1 VTDWKYHVL
10 VLGAAERRLELR
22 TCHQFHCSFLTLYS
36 AASLTTEQIM
46 AHLDL
51 PRKPRNLVHVQSI
64 VPLVPQNPHS
74 AGPPAA
80 RSSNASFL
88 GLPRELRNTIY
99 AHMVVPA
106 APLSIGLYL
115 SCKQIQAEY
124 SQECRLALQQFARS
138 AQSSTQGLRVHI
150 EEPSSYAQ
158 KCNLQ
163 LSLSTEVFADD
174 RDLHLRWDRTLP
186 ANMLVL
192 HPILSNHFKSVTF
205 AFSETNGVPFGEL
218 NRKWLFLYMGLG
230 VLRHENIRVG
240 RIVFEIPLHIERTYM
255 EWWCTPRA
263 STFWSRQKAFESLR
277 KPPFW
282 LINSIEEKA
291 RLVCEHRM
299 GGTFET
305 EDEWVEYGP
314 QRDIGV
320 NWKKCFFWLGLLLF
334 YYLVGWVCCCF
345 ITLLQ

>member
-1 VTDWKYHVL
+1 MSL
-10 VLGAAERRLELR
+10 LER
-22 TCHQFHCSFLTLYS
+22 
-36 AASLTTEQIM
+36 
-46 AHLDL
+46 
-51 PRKPRNLVHVQSI
+51 PRKPRDLVRARSI
-64 VPLVPQNPHS
+64 VPLAPPKPHS
-74 AGPPAA
+74 SDSSAA
-80 RSSNASFL
+80 WNTATSLFD
-88 GLPRELRNTIY
+88 LPREIRNNIY
-99 AHMVVPA
+99 AHLVVPA

-138 AQSSTQGLRVHI
+138 AQSSTQGLRIHI

-174 RDLHLRWDRTLP
+174 RDLHIRWDKTLP

-192 HPILSNHFKSVTF
+192 QPILSKHFKSVTF
-205 AFSETNGVPFGEL
+205 AFPETNGVPFGEL

-230 VLRHENIRVG
+230 VLHHENIRVG
-240 RIVFEIPLHIERTYM
+240 RIVFEIPLHIESTYM

-263 STFWSRQKAFESLR
+263 SVFWSRQKAFESLR

-282 LINSIEEKA
+282 LINNIEGKA

-305 EDEWVEYGP
+305 EDGWSEYVSL
-314 QRDIGV
+314 RDIRV
-320 NWKKCFFWLGLLLF
+320 DWKVLCFYCLGLLLF
-334 YYLVGWVCCCF
+334 YYLVTMIC
-345 ITLLQ
+345 